1 MVLSMHLTNI
11 QSWKDETIEF
21 SEDLVNVVAARSE
34 KGKTVLFK
42 VFYQMVFPN
51 YYKFGSRND
60 LIRRG
65 CYFGEVEFE
74 LSNFTKILFHLE
86 HKEQWFKM
94 KRPCDEDWVAYYQSN
109 CPNEIIN
116 ELGLVVDYEL
126 QYILNIYI
134 KDNQYPFIN
143 TTKTWNAVLFN
154 QVFKNEKLDKVIE
167 FLSSELQEFTE
178 VKKKLNSQLSY
189 KKIQDANLT
198 YTDIDQL
205 ELMKGTIDSLNS
217 LYDVIDEIRKVMI
230 KYEDSL
236 RTYESLKDK
245 VFSVV
250 DINSVKELYV
260 TLSSIQKVTE
270 DLEPNLNVVEHTPDC
285 SELGA
290 MVSSIRKI
298 DESVSRIQNNS
309 FRIEERL
316 KEYSFA
322 VKGIQEVTAV
332 KNDVSSIAVLV
343 DVINGIKSQSERLE
357 SKLVEFDCLNKEVQS
372 ISDELEEVKSKIEI
386 CPTCK
391 RPL

>member
-1 MVLSMHLTNI
+1 MIKSMHLTNI

-21 SEDLVNVVAARSE
+21 SDNLVNVVSARSE

-60 LIRRG
+60 LIRRT
-65 CYFGEVEFE
+65 CTYGEVEFE
-74 LSNFTKILFHLE
+74 LYNFTKILFHCE

-94 KRPCDEDWVAYYQSN
+94 KRPCDDDWKVYRQSN

-167 FLSSELQEFTE
+167 KLSSESKELSELSKRLSTQINYKRLQSKQLVYRDIE
-178 VKKKLNSQLSY
+178 KLRQQKDVIAQL
-189 KKIQDANLT
+189 N
-198 YTDIDQL
+198 
-205 ELMKGTIDSLNS
+205 EC
-217 LYDVIDEIRKVMI
+217 YDVVDEIYKVTS
-230 KYEDSL
+230 KYESHL
-236 RTYESLKDK
+236 ATHESVKDK
-245 VFSVV
+245 VFDVV
-250 DINSVKELYV
+250 DIMDIKKLYLSLQTTEKITKELE
-260 TLSSIQKVTE
+260 SH
-270 DLEPNLNVVEHTPDC
+270 LNVVENIPDNVDLNLKVSGLRTTYVEVQSVLKK
-285 SELGA
+285 SEQMESQLINYGSILQKSEKISEI
-290 MVSSIRKI
+290 SSVVVQIKDLMLVLEELQLSLNNFDSKMLEQANICNKI
-298 DESVSRIQNNS
+298 
-309 FRIEERL
+309 
-316 KEYSFA
+316 K
-322 VKGIQEVTAV
+322 
-332 KNDVSSIAVLV
+332 DVSS
-343 DVINGIKSQSERLE
+343 
-357 SKLVEFDCLNKEVQS
+357 
-372 ISDELEEVKSKIEI
+372 ELEEVKSKIEI